1 MTIPIFL
8 SVLVVAFATSAVAC
22 FVAMKAFP
30 LFRSGERKAG
40 AFRPDQSTGTYRI
53 ETLKGSHKGTQKV
66 RVRAESTELPA
77 VGGPAMLLGIVV
89 ATTVAAYNL
98 GLSRVQWEML
108 GVLLFGMAGFGIVGF
123 IDDWRKVH
131 HGEGISEIQ
140 KFAGVMLISL
150 IAGIALNRLLAY
162 PAVPRT
168 LSARLAY
175 PPYSDI
181 PLLGQLLKQAKYAW
195 IVFFLLMTATVTTA
209 TALAVDFS
217 DGMDGLCGGLMF
229 SAALSLSAILL
240 SENDTALWP
249 GAIAVLAIAGATAGF
264 LPFNWP
270 SSWKAR
276 NQGVG
281 RRRAH
286 IIMGDSGSLA
296 LGGLLGLVAIISRL
310 EIVLVFIG
318 GVFVLEGLS
327 ALISARILVRFFRR
341 FLRLERYNSSRQFL
355 HTEFPLPFLATP
367 MHHHYDLLGW
377 DRKRLVYGAW
387 LLGTGLGV
395 LGVASVIGTFTWQ
408 RYLARFAALLVIV
421 CVWQTGPWTRSFF
434 MGLHRQAGKRVT
446 EAAPL
451 TLGLY
456 YGFPFRLFGRRL
468 YGEVDTTRIT
478 ETCFRNPAERLSLW
492 QRMSVFDAR
501 SVLGYY
507 CFREGAYDDALRVWS
522 RIPKGNLEKRPEIA
536 EMLAEVRHALALR
549 AEGLEGEL
557 EAHGQTVASAAALST
572 LASFPMLNAV
582 LDPSATMV
590 AERIPFPISQAAS
603 AQSSSLFSPP
613 ATLDSGYTT
622 AQVDTDGISASRTDA
637 SPVEATGAADSYVDG
652 SDIPPSTRRA
662 PSQIAPAPVVPVLTP
677 LAAPGDATARPGE
690 TSVTGASP
698 SMATLPPS
706 NGKLA

>member
-1 MTIPIFL
+1 MGGFNGFNGINVTIPEFL
-8 SVLVVAFATSAVAC
+8 SVLLIAFITSALAC

-30 LFRSGERKAG
+30 HFRSGERKQG
-40 AFRPDQSTGTYRI
+40 AFRADQSTGSYRI
-53 ETLKGSHKGTQKV
+53 EAQKGPQKGKV
-66 RVRAESTELPA
+66 RLARAESNELPA
-77 VGGPAMLLGIVV
+77 VGGPAMLLAITV
-89 ATTVAAYNL
+89 ATVVAAYEL
-98 GLSRVQWEML
+98 GLGAVQWELL
-108 GVLLFGMAGFGIVGF
+108 GVLLFGMVGIGIVGY

-131 HGEGISEIQ
+131 KGEGISEIQ
-140 KFAGVMLISL
+140 KFTGVLLVALLAS
-150 IAGIALNRLLAY
+150 IALNRLLAY

-175 PPYSDI
+175 PPYSDF
-181 PLLGQLLKQAKYAW
+181 PLVGQLLKQVKYAW
-195 IVFFLLMTATVTTA
+195 IVFFLLMTSTVTSA

-281 RRRAH
+281 RRRAR

-296 LGGLLGLVAIISRL
+296 LGGLLALVAIVSRL
-310 EIVLVFIG
+310 EFVLIFIG

-327 ALISARILVRFFRR
+327 ALISARILVRFFRK
-341 FLRLERYNSSRQFL
+341 FLRLERYNSSGRGFL

-421 CVWQTGPWTRSFF
+421 FVWQTGPWTRSFF
-434 MGLHRQAGKRVT
+434 IGLHRTSSRRRPESPGPAVL
-446 EAAPL
+446 A
-451 TLGLY
+451 LY
-456 YGFPFRLFGRRL
+456 YGFPFRLFGRCL
-468 YGEVDTTRIT
+468 YGEVDTTSVT
-478 ETCFRNPAERLSLW
+478 DECFRTPAEQLSIW

-507 CFREGAYDDALRVWS
+507 CYREGAFDDALRIWG
-522 RIPKGNLEKRPEIA
+522 RIPSGNLEKRSEIA
-536 EMLAEVRHALALR
+536 EMLAEVRHMVALR
-549 AEGLEGEL
+549 NEDGMMGMETHGPAGVHPFLPTPAGIPGRGEID
-557 EAHGQTVASAAALST
+557 AHR
-572 LASFPMLNAV
+572 LA
-582 LDPSATMV
+582 DPSATLFAGV
-590 AERIPFPISQAAS
+590 VPVPKPYSSGSISLS
-603 AQSSSLFSPP
+603 QS
-613 ATLDSGYTT
+613 
-622 AQVDTDGISASRTDA
+622 ISHA
-637 SPVEATGAADSYVDG
+637 VK
-652 SDIPPSTRRA
+652 I
-662 PSQIAPAPVVPVLTP
+662 VPVLTP
-677 LAAPGDATARPGE
+677 PASGAVPVSVPGE
-690 TSVTGASP
+690 VTRGASSSLP
-698 SMATLPPS
+698 GVLPPS
-706 NGKLA
+706 NGRLA

>member
-8 SVLVVAFATSAVAC
+8 AVLLVAFVTSAIAC

-30 LFRSGERKAG
+30 FFRSGERKAG
-40 AFRPDQSTGTYRI
+40 AFRPDQSAESYRI
-53 ETLKGSHKGTQKV
+53 ETRKGSHKIKV
-66 RVRAESTELPA
+66 QHAGSTELPA
-77 VGGPAMLLGIVV
+77 VGGPAILLGIVV
-89 ATTVAAYNL
+89 ATVVAAYNL
-98 GLSRVQWEML
+98 SLSQVQWEML
-108 GVLLFGMAGFGIVGF
+108 GVLLFGMVGFGVVGF
-123 IDDWRKVH
+123 VDDWRKVH
-131 HGEGISEIQ
+131 KGEGISEIQ
-140 KFAGVMLISL
+140 KFAGVLLISL
-150 IAGIALNRLLAY
+150 IAGVALNRLLAY

-175 PPYSDI
+175 PPYSDF
-181 PLLGQLLKQAKYAW
+181 PLLGQLLKQIKYAW
-195 IVFFLLMTATVTTA
+195 IVFFLIMTAMITTA

-296 LGGLLGLVAIISRL
+296 LGGLLALVAIISRL
-310 EIVLVFIG
+310 EFVLLFIG

-327 ALISARILVRFFRR
+327 ALISARILVRFFRK
-341 FLRLERYNSSRQFL
+341 FLRLERYNSSGRGFL

-377 DRKRLVYGAW
+377 DRKRLVYAAW

-421 CVWQTGPWTRSFF
+421 FVWQTGPWTRSFF
-434 MGLHRQAGKRVT
+434 IGLHKSFSNYPP
-446 EAAPL
+446 EAEGPVLA
-451 TLGLY
+451 LY
-456 YGFPFRLFGRRL
+456 YGYPFRLFGRRL
-468 YGEVDTTRIT
+468 YGEVDTTSIT
-478 ETCFRNPAERLSLW
+478 AACFRTPAEQLSLW

-507 CFREGAYDDALRVWS
+507 CYREGAYDDALRIWS
-522 RIPKGNLEKRPEIA
+522 RIPKGNLQKRAEIS
-536 EMLAEVRHALALR
+536 EMLDEARHTVALHS
-549 AEGLEGEL
+549 EGEVETFLPRPDL
-557 EAHGQTVASAAALST
+557 EEYSWPAAHTA
-572 LASFPMLNAV
+572 FPSLTT
-582 LDPSATMV
+582 LDPSATVV
-590 AERIPFPISQAAS
+590 AGRIPY
-603 AQSSSLFSPP
+603 SLFNPEPP
-613 ATLDSGYTT
+613 APSPSLLMPAAALETELPAT
-622 AQVDTDGISASRTDA
+622 AIA
-637 SPVEATGAADSYVDG
+637 EAVSN
-652 SDIPPSTRRA
+652 P
-662 PSQIAPAPVVPVLTP
+662 PVVPVLTP
-677 LAAPGDATARPGE
+677 VRAPVVDA
-690 TSVTGASP
+690 ASP
-698 SMATLPPS
+698 PESARLDGNESGSLADVSASNLPPS
-706 NGKLA
+706 NGKMA